1 MNGYSQHSR
10 SFQDLAKEG
19 AFRLHLG
26 GGGGELTFNFQNVGK
41 GMEKSLLLRPT
52 LRLTLVVVVQRPI
65 ILRYQSYLEVNHRA
79 GKNGAPSVAGS
90 IK

>member
-1 MNGYSQHSR
+1 MATHNTV
-10 SFQDLAKEG
+10 DL
-19 AFRLHLG
+19 FRIWQKKGHLDYIWG
-26 GGGGELTFNFQNVGK
+26 GGGDLTFNFQNVGK

-52 LRLTLVVVVQRPI
+52 LRLTLVVQRPI
-65 ILRYQSYLEVNHRA
+65 FLQYQSYLEVNHRA